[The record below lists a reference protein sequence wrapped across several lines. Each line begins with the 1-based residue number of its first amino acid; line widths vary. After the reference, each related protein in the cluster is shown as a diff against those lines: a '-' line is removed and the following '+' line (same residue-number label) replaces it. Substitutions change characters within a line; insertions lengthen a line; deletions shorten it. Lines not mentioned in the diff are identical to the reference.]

1 MKYPI
6 SVDLVEESRV
16 SEVDFNNLIFGRSI
30 SDHMFVAD
38 FKDGDWTDCRIVP
51 YGPMLM
57 SPATMALHYGQA
69 IFEGMKAN
77 KDANNGEPLLFR
89 PEMHV
94 ERINRSA
101 IRMAMQ
107 PIPSEI
113 FLNALHYLLDL
124 DREWIPQS
132 EGSALYIRPHMFA
145 TDTTLGV
152 KASDTYRFVIMTSP
166 VGPYYPKPIR
176 LLVAQKYVRAF
187 PGGVGFAKAAGN
199 YGATLAPASMAK
211 AKGFD
216 QMLWLDGMEF
226 KYLQECGTMNIMVVI
241 GDTVV
246 TPNLT
251 DTILAGITRDSLIH
265 LMRDMGIKVEERP
278 ITIDEV
284 IEAQKAGELKEMFGA
299 GTAAV
304 VSNVSE
310 FSYKD
315 EIYTLPPVEG
325 RTVAP
330 KIKKVLENYKKG
342 LIPDKFNWLVPV
354 NKMISTET
362 EL

>member
-6 SVDLVEESRV
+6 SVELSKNSRIG
-16 SEVDFNNLIFGRSI
+16 EVDFNNLVFGRSI

-38 FKDGDWTDCRIVP
+38 FKDGAWTDCRVMP
-51 YGPMLM
+51 YGPMSM

-77 KDANNGEPLLFR
+77 KHAVTGEPLLFR

-101 IRMAMQ
+101 ARMAMQ

-113 FLNALHYLLDL
+113 FLNALHLLLDL
-124 DREWIPQS
+124 DSAWIPQS
-132 EGSALYIRPHMFA
+132 EGSALYLRPHMFA

-199 YGATLAPASMAK
+199 YGAALAPAAMAK
-211 AKGFD
+211 EKGFD
-216 QMLWLDGMEF
+216 QMLWLDGLEF
-226 KYLQECGTMNIMVVI
+226 KYLQECGTMNIMCVI

-265 LMRDMGIKVEERP
+265 LMRDLGIKVEERP
-278 ITIDEV
+278 ITIQEV
-284 IEAQKAGELKEMFGA
+284 VEAHKSGELKEMFGA

-310 FSYKD
+310 FSYKE
-315 EIYTLPPVEG
+315 EIFTLPPVEG
-325 RTVAP
+325 RTIAP
-330 KIKKVLENYKKG
+330 RIKKVLEDYKKA
-342 LIPDKFNWLVPV
+342 LLPDKFNWLIPV
-354 NKMISTET
+354 KNMLSTESNK
-362 EL
+362 

>member
-6 SVDLVEESRV
+6 SVELVEKSRI
-16 SEVDFNNLIFGRSI
+16 SEVDFSNLVFGRNI

-38 FKDGDWTDCRIVP
+38 YIDGEWTDCRIVP

-57 SPATMALHYGQA
+57 SPAIMALHYGQA

-77 KDANNGEPLLFR
+77 KDAKTGVPLLFR
-89 PEMHV
+89 PEMHI

-101 IRMAMQ
+101 VRMAMQ
-107 PIPSEI
+107 PIPDEI
-113 FLNALHYLLDL
+113 FMNALNYLLDI
-124 DREWIPQS
+124 DRAWIPES

-145 TDTTLGV
+145 IDATLGV
-152 KASDTYRFVIMTSP
+152 KASDNYRFVIMTSP

-176 LLVAQKYVRAF
+176 LLVSEKYVRAF

-199 YGATLAPASMAK
+199 YGATLAPAAQAK
-211 AKGFD
+211 EKGFD
-216 QMLWLDGMEF
+216 QILWLDGIEF
-226 KYLQECGTMNIMVVI
+226 KYLQECGTMNIMCVI

-251 DTILAGITRDSLIH
+251 DTILAGITRDSILHLI
-265 LMRDMGIKVEERP
+265 RDLGLKIEERP
-278 ITIDEV
+278 ISIFEL
-284 IEAQKAGELKEMFGA
+284 IEANKSGELKEMFGT

-304 VSNVSE
+304 LSHVSE

-315 EIYTLPPVEG
+315 EIYTLPPLEG
-325 RTVAP
+325 RKVGP
-330 KIKKVLENYKKG
+330 MIKKVLEDYKKG
-342 LIPDKFNWLVPV
+342 IQPDKFNWLVPV
-354 NKMISTET
+354 KKTMLSSS
-362 EL
+362 LK